1 MYTIVTSRSVMSGT
15 PRCPSWT
22 ESPGYAVV
30 MPWLCLG
37 QCFTVASYPLSGCGQ
52 RFDFY
57 YERFANHRDARQA
70 AIKQIATLGDRL
82 AQLLAVSTSS
92 GSSDTV
98 EFLHRF
104 VPLRAPGATPLTP
117 ECDGACRAVMLVI
130 RCRSI
135 LTWSYA
141 YAFFCKEQ
149 VCALHFTRTGQ

>member
-1 MYTIVTSRSVMSGT
+1 MCTTVTSRSVMSGT

-22 ESPGYAVV
+22 ENPGYAVV
-30 MPWLCLG
+30 MPWPVL
-37 QCFTVASYPLSGCGQ
+37 QCCILPLSGCGQ

-82 AQLLAVSTSS
+82 AELLAVSTSS

-104 VPLRAPGATPLTP
+104 VPRVQRRAPGATPLTP
-117 ECDGACRAVMLVI
+117 GCDGVCRAVMLVI

-149 VCALHFTRTGQ
+149 VRALHFTRAGQ